1 MMEAKMR
8 ALPFILSLV
17 LGLPAIAQDVQQGEA
32 IFGYYCATCHGR
44 DATGNGPMSPSLVV
58 RPTDLT
64 ALRSQNGG
72 VFPTTRVVMR
82 IDGRDPLVSH
92 GSMMPVYGDFFAGTD
107 VMTKTEAGQPVLTSQ
122 PVVDLLAYLEG
133 LQQQ

>member
-1 MMEAKMR
+1 MR

-64 ALRSQNGG
+64 ELRSQNGG

>member
-1 MMEAKMR
+1 MR
-8 ALPFILSLV
+8 ALPFILSLG

-107 VMTKTEAGQPVLTSQ
+107 VITKTEAGQPVLTSQ
-122 PVVDLLAYLEG
+122 PVVDLLVYLEG

>member
-1 MMEAKMR
+1 MR

-72 VFPTTRVVMR
+72 VFPTTRVMR

>member
-1 MMEAKMR
+1 MR

-17 LGLPAIAQDVQQGEA
+17 LGLPAVAQDVQQGEA

-122 PVVDLLAYLEG
+122 PVVDLLAYLDG

>member
-122 PVVDLLAYLEG
+122 PVVDLLAYLDG

>member
-1 MMEAKMR
+1 MR